1 MSTGRE
7 IEYKGASAHGFG
19 TYRKNSRV
27 GALVSLNRSKLFN
40 GDLRVGEASRGEVG
54 LLELGQCLGV
64 ELGLELLKDM
74 GERWVKVRFGS

>member
-1 MSTGRE
+1 M
-7 IEYKGASAHGFG
+7 
-19 TYRKNSRV
+19 